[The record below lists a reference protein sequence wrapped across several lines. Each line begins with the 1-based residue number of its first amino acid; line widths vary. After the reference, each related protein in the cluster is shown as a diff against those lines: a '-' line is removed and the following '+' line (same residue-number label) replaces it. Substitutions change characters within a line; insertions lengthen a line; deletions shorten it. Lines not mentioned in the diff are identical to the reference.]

1 MEGSIKLELIKYS
14 FDDDDDDDD
23 DNNDG
28 VDDVKNDSFSRR
40 SVGIAVFC
48 TGSTGLGLSCN
59 SSIDKSRLKRS
70 FPPCSESESPAL
82 NVTVDVI
89 LVKSPGLLPE
99 TKIVTRLVEGVRTA
113 GSGSGAWVCSTLMA
127 PS

>member
-14 FDDDDDDDD
+14 FDDDNDDDDD
-23 DNNDG
+23 DNDG
-28 VDDVKNDSFSRR
+28 VDDDDDSFSRR
-40 SVGIAVFC
+40 SGIAVFW
-48 TGSTGLGLSCN
+48 TGNTGLGLSCN
-59 SSIDKSRLKRS
+59 SSIDRSRLKRS
-70 FPPCSESESPAL
+70 FPPSESESPAL

-99 TKIVTRLVEGVRTA
+99 TKIVTRLVEGARTA